1 MMSHDL
7 KTIFG
12 EHAPVVNSDE
22 FRPVDR
28 ALGALLH
35 RMDEEA
41 PPELA
46 LAAAMLSRARGRGD
60 VCLPLGPNDF
70 QPQLTRTQGD
80 PLPLPARDA
89 WLKVLNDSPLVGQPN
104 DFQPLIL
111 DDAQRLYLH
120 RLHHFETGL
129 AETLRAR
136 ATEKPAALEA
146 EDFKSNLPTFFPG
159 SEPSED
165 GIHRQYVAAY
175 VGLTRRISIITGGPG
190 TGKTFVAGRLL
201 TLGIKLDVIDP
212 LRIALAAPTGKA
224 AARLQEQI
232 GNALA
237 DAEKNELLSKPLDA
251 TELPEARTLHRLL
264 GASAD
269 GSRFR
274 FDENNLLPYDVVL
287 IDEASMIDLTMMA
300 RLFRA
305 CRSDARIIL
314 LGDPDQLASVE
325 AGSVLADIC
334 GNAHDLP
341 STPEYTAAAT
351 AATGQPLKSVKEAN
365 PLGDCVVRLDFS
377 HRTKNAK
384 DILTLA
390 EHVNTGDAAAAIKW
404 MDQPENIHL
413 SRETLP
419 SAPQLAD
426 RILPPVSAVFQ
437 KVSQANSPKQALLE
451 WNAFRI
457 LCAMRRGPFGAPRLN
472 QRLEQA
478 LLESGDRTPGEW
490 YHGRP
495 VIITRNNYPTRL
507 FNGDL
512 GITWQDE
519 SGLAVF
525 FTNPKGE
532 LMRIA
537 PGRLPE
543 HESAFAL
550 TIHKSQGSEFNR
562 VLVVLP
568 SQTAP
573 VLTRELVYTGITRAK
588 NEVTLMAPPEIL
600 AATIEAKTSRASGL
614 RDALWG

>member
-1 MMSHDL
+1 MSHDL
-7 KTIFG
+7 NTVFG
-12 EHAPVVNSDE
+12 EHASVVNSDE
-22 FRPVDR
+22 FRSVDR

-35 RMDEEA
+35 RMDTKA

-46 LAAAMLSRARGRGD
+46 LAAAVLSRARGRGD
-60 VCLPLGPNDF
+60 VCLPFGPKEF
-70 QPQLTRTQGD
+70 QSQLTRDHGA
-80 PLPLPARDA
+80 PLPLPARED
-89 WLKVLNDSPLVGQPN
+89 WLKVLNNSPLVGKPD

-111 DDAQRLYLH
+111 DDAHRLYLH

-136 ATEKPAALEA
+136 AAEPPDALDAA
-146 EDFKSNLPTFFPG
+146 DFKSNLPAFFPG
-159 SEPSED
+159 SQPSKD
-165 GIHRQYVAAY
+165 GLHRQYLAAY
-175 VGLTRRISIITGGPG
+175 VGLTRRLSIITGGPG
-190 TGKTFVAGRLL
+190 TGKTYVAGRLL

-232 GNALA
+232 RNALA
-237 DAEKNELLSKPLDA
+237 DAEKSQLLPKPLDA
-251 TELPEARTLHRLL
+251 AELPEARTLHRLL
-264 GASAD
+264 GACAD

-287 IDEASMIDLTMMA
+287 VDEASMIDLTMMA
-300 RLFRA
+300 RLFHA

-341 STPEYTAAAT
+341 ATPEYTAAAA
-351 AATGQPLKSVKEAN
+351 AATGQPIQSVKETN

-377 HRTKNAK
+377 HRAANSQ

-390 EHVNTGDAAAAIKW
+390 AHINDGNAAAAIQW
-404 MDQPENIHL
+404 MDQPENTHL
-413 SRETLP
+413 ARETLP
-419 SAPQLAD
+419 AANQLTD
-426 RILPPVSAVFQ
+426 RLLTPVRDVFQ
-437 KVSQANSPKQALLE
+437 QVTQADSPEQALTE

-457 LCAMRRGPFGAPRLN
+457 LCAMRRGPFGAPRIN
-472 QRLEQA
+472 QQLEQA
-478 LLESGDRTPGEW
+478 LLESGDRKPGQW

-512 GITWQDE
+512 GIVWQDKT
-519 SGLAVF
+519 GLAVYF
-525 FTNPKGE
+525 INPTGE
-532 LMRIA
+532 LMQFA

-543 HESAFAL
+543 HETAFAL
-550 TIHKSQGSEFNR
+550 TIHKSQGSEFDR

-568 SQTAP
+568 SQSAP

-588 NEVTLMAPPEIL
+588 NEVTLMAPPEVL
-600 AATIEAKTSRASGL
+600 TDAIEAKTTRASGL
-614 RDALWG
+614 RDALWS

>member
-1 MMSHDL
+1 MSHDL

-35 RMDEEA
+35 RMDKDA
-41 PPELA
+41 TPELA
-46 LAAAMLSRARGRGD
+46 LAGAVLSRARGRGD
-60 VCLPLGPNDF
+60 VCLPLGPKDF
-70 QPQLTRTQGD
+70 QPQLTCDYGD
-80 PLPLPARDA
+80 PLPLPSREA
-89 WLKVLNDSPLVGQPN
+89 WLKLLNDSPLVGQPN

-111 DDAQRLYLH
+111 DVANRLYLH

-129 AETLRAR
+129 AEALRTR
-136 ATEKPAALEA
+136 AAEEPASFTVA
-146 EDFKSNLPTFFPG
+146 DFKSNLPAFFLG
-159 SEPSED
+159 SKPSAD

-175 VGLTRRISIITGGPG
+175 VGLTRKLSIITGGPG
-190 TGKTFVAGRLL
+190 TGKTYVAGRLL
-201 TLGIKLDVIDP
+201 TLGIKLNVIDP

-232 GNALA
+232 RNALA
-237 DAEKNELLSKPLDA
+237 DAEKNQLLPKPLDA
-251 TELPEARTLHRLL
+251 AELPEARTLHRLL

-287 IDEASMIDLTMMA
+287 VDEASMIDLLMMA

-305 CRSDARIIL
+305 CRSDTRIIL

-341 STPEYTAAAT
+341 ATPKYTADAA
-351 AATGQPLKSVKEAN
+351 AATGQPLKPAKETN

-377 HRTKNAK
+377 HRAENAK

-390 EHVNTGDAAAAIKW
+390 KHVNAGDADAATKW

-413 SRETLP
+413 ARETLP
-419 SAPQLAD
+419 AAHQLTD
-426 RILPPVSAVFQ
+426 RLLNSVRDVFQ
-437 KVSQANSPKQALLE
+437 KATQADSPEQALTE

-457 LCAMRRGPFGAPRLN
+457 LCAMRRGPFGSPRIN

-478 LLESGDRTPGEW
+478 LLESGDRKPNEW

-512 GITWQDE
+512 GIVWQDE
-519 SGLAVF
+519 SGLAVYF
-525 FTNPKGE
+525 INPTGE

-550 TIHKSQGSEFNR
+550 TIHKSQGSEFDR

-600 AATIEAKTSRASGL
+600 PAAIGAKTTRASGL
-614 RDALWG
+614 RDALWQ